1 MKLLHI
7 ADVHLDSPL
16 TSHLPAGK
24 VRGRRAQLLGV
35 FRRALELGVN
45 LGVSGVLIAGDL
57 FDDERVSRRAMQTVL
72 DVIASYPTLPFYYL
86 GGNHEGEVMRAEG
99 MGTSNLYIFGEK
111 MQCHSLGE
119 VDIWGRY
126 GTSRRMF
133 DELTLNPSRKNIVML
148 HGELRERS
156 GEGGAIGLN
165 DAKGR
170 GIDYLALG
178 HYHSYQTER
187 IDERGVAVYP
197 GVPEGRGFD
206 ECGTKGVVIL
216 DTDTMRHTFHP
227 LSGRVLHDIS
237 VDLKGVLDEREI
249 RQRTDAAIKGV
260 SHEDILRVTLV
271 GEVPFTLVRD
281 TEALSAWYAEKY
293 YHFELRDRCTAE
305 IDKESLAY
313 DKSLFGELV
322 RTVEGDEGLSD
333 EERTSILQCAAMAL
347 AKEEWIHQ

>member
-24 VRGRRAQLLGV
+24 VRQRRAQLLGV
-35 FRRALELGVN
+35 FRRAVELGVSM
-45 LGVSGVLIAGDL
+45 GVSGVLIAGDL
-57 FDDERVSRRAMQTVL
+57 FDDERVSRRAMHTAL
-72 DVIASYPTLPFYYL
+72 DVIASYPALPFYYL
-86 GGNHEGEVMRAEG
+86 GGNHEGEVLRAEG
-99 MGTSNLYIFGEK
+99 AQIQNLHIFGEK
-111 MQCHSLGE
+111 MQCYSLGE

-133 DELTLNPSRKNIVML
+133 DELTLNRSRKNIVML

-156 GEGGAIGLN
+156 AEDGVIGLN
-165 DAKGR
+165 DAKER

-178 HYHSYQTER
+178 HYHTYSTEK

-216 DTDTMRHTFHP
+216 DTDRMTHTFHP
-227 LSGRVLHDIS
+227 LMGRVLYDIS
-237 VDLKGVLDEREI
+237 VDLKGADDEREI
-249 RQRTDAAIKGV
+249 RRRIDEAVTSV
-260 SHEDILRVTLV
+260 LPEDMLRVTLV
-271 GEVPFTLVRD
+271 GEVPFSLVRD
-281 TEALSAWYAEKY
+281 TEALAAWYAEKY
-293 YHFELRDRCTAE
+293 YYFELRDRCTAE
-305 IDKESLAY
+305 IDKEALLY

-322 RTVEGDEGLSD
+322 RTVEGDAGLSD
-333 EERTSILQCAAMAL
+333 EERTSILQCASMAL
-347 AKEEWIHQ
+347 AGEEWIHQ